1 MRKQL
6 TAEMIE
12 KLNPPPTGRVEI
24 FDKIVPAMALRVTS
38 NGSKSFVVRCRVKG
52 WPNPIRVTIG
62 DATAMKLTDARQE
75 ASDVLKACRA
85 GVDPREARRVRAEET
100 ERQRK
105 NTFAAVAERFIEEH
119 VSKLRSKKYGEAEI
133 RRHLIK
139 HWGKRPITAITS
151 DDVGERI
158 KAIAD
163 NGTLHMARLVLAHAK
178 RLFRWAAAPGR
189 ARQTGMKG
197 NPCDGIKARDLGLS
211 ATPRQVVLS
220 PDHMRLIWKA
230 TLVWKATDA
239 LGEPFASCIRMLL
252 LSGQR
257 RDEAAGMTWGEL
269 DLDRDQV
276 WIIPAERM
284 KGKRAHEVPLASP
297 MLELLE
303 KLREKRGTGEYVFST
318 TLGRRPISGF
328 SKAKLA
334 LDKKVAELYAEE
346 LAQAR
351 QNGGG
356 VEERNFAEWRVHDIR
371 RTVRTG
377 LGAIPSIPHHIRE
390 LVIAHVPPDLVRTY
404 DLHGYRDEKRQALE
418 LWAQRLISIVEPP
431 SRPAERR
438 SMELPSKRP
447 ARRKRAARA
456 TE

>member
-38 NGSKSFVVRCRVKG
+38 NGGKSFVVRCRVKG

-85 GVDPREARRVRAEET
+85 GVDPREARKAKAEEA
-100 ERQRK
+100 ERQRAS
-105 NTFAAVAERFIEEH
+105 TFAKVAESFIKEH
-119 VSKLRSKKYGEAEI
+119 VSKLRSKKYEEAEI
-133 RRHLIK
+133 RRHLVK
-139 HWGKRPITAITS
+139 HWGKRPIAAITA

-158 KAIAD
+158 TAIRD
-163 NGTLHMARLVLAHAK
+163 NGTPHMARLVLAHAK

-197 NPCDGIKARDLGLS
+197 NPCDGIKAKDLGLS
-211 ATPRQVVLS
+211 TTRRQVVLS

-230 TLVWKATDA
+230 TLTWKATDA

-257 RDEAAGMTWGEL
+257 RDEVAGMTWGEL
-269 DLDRDQV
+269 DLSRDQV

-284 KGKRAHEVPLASP
+284 KGKRAHEVPLSSP
-297 MLELLE
+297 MVELLK
-303 KLREKRGTGEYVFST
+303 KLRESRGKGEYVLST
-318 TLGRRPISGF
+318 TLGKRPISGF

-334 LDKKVAELYAEE
+334 LDQKVAEL
-346 LAQAR
+346 
-351 QNGGG
+351 NGKKPLPQ
-356 VEERNFAEWRVHDIR
+356 WRIHDIR
-371 RTVRTG
+371 RSVRTG
-377 LGAIPSIPHHIRE
+377 LGAIPSIPHDIRE
-390 LVIAHVPPDLVRTY
+390 LVIAHVPPALVQTY
-404 DLHGYRDEKRQALE
+404 DLHAYRDEKRQALE
-418 LWAQRLISIVEPP
+418 LWSQRLKGIVEP
-431 SRPAERR
+431 SAEHAEAER
-438 SMELPSKRP
+438 S
-447 ARRKRAARA
+447 AA
-456 TE
+456 E